1 MQRKEKPIGIV
12 LHPFG
17 DSAKGLE
24 QYVYE
29 TTCAFLRASKKGVT
43 FTVFVKGNPDTSLL
57 PRGTTVVSLPNA
69 FYWNL
74 YLLPWYRVCDVFVF
88 FTESA
93 PLFLWKKSVVVF
105 LDSAYYY
112 FGSQTLSA
120 RVERKILVWWRTRMM
135 QSARHVVAISEASKR
150 DLVENFSVPSL
161 QVSVIYPGFKVDAL
175 QDISVESSSAPF
187 FMYVGPMKE
196 RKNVLRIVE
205 AYIEFRR
212 ATNFEHILYL
222 VGRQSSGAYASSV
235 LKRIEESAY
244 KDSIVFKT
252 SVGDTELYEL
262 YKTATALVFSSL
274 LEGFGLPILEA
285 LSCSCMVITSSTT
298 STKEVLGDAGIL
310 VDPHSVEEIS
320 DAMIQVARGD
330 YDREAF
336 KIKAKAQV
344 SKFSWEKSGNEW
356 QSLIQ
361 HGFH

>member
-1 MQRKEKPIGIV
+1 MQRKEKHIGIV

-17 DSAKGLE
+17 DLAKGLE

-29 TTCAFLRASKKGVT
+29 TTCAFLRASEKGVT

-93 PLFLWKKSVVVF
+93 PLFLWRKSVVVF

-150 DLVENFSVPSL
+150 DLVEYFSVPSL

-212 ATNFEHILYL
+212 TTNFEHILYL

-252 SVGDTELYEL
+252 SVDDTELYKL
-262 YKTATALVFSSL
+262 YKTATALVFPSL

-298 STKEVLGDAGIL
+298 STSEVLGNSGFL
-310 VDPHSVEEIS
+310 VNPNNTSEIVK
-320 DAMIQVARGD
+320 AMVQVAEGD
-330 YDREAF
+330 YDKEQFMKEGNLQCHR
-336 KIKAKAQV
+336 
-344 SKFSWEKSGNEW
+344 FSWEKSALEW
-356 QSLIQ
+356 KNLFSVL
-361 HGFH
+361 